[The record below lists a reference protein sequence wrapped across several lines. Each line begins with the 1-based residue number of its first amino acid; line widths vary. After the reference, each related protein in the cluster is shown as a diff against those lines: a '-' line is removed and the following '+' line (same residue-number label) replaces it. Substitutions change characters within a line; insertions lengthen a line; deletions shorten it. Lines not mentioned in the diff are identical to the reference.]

1 MGMEAIRKALMQTNP
16 QWGMQWTTAPPTPP
30 APAFESPRR
39 EPAHTDPPCESCK
52 SSAMGSI
59 VDPQPT
65 TRQFTCKNWPSFD
78 DIVSRPGFEAVPRIS
93 ALDSNL
99 LKHIEQ
105 HEANGVPLV
114 IEGFHKL
121 SSWQPDIFNPAWL
134 ASHGQREISVR
145 NVCSGEDRVMGMSE
159 FIEVSRGMP
168 TFAEPDEKE
177 RLYGKDAPC
186 PPEWNEYLHCG
197 SIPRRLLPENQS
209 NLLNNLPESK
219 RVETLMCYI
228 GVSDTYT
235 AIHKDLCGS
244 FGHNLMCY
252 TEDNGSSLWLM
263 TESSSARQLTDHFL
277 TSNQVLDHETY
288 VMSVDAAAAAAKTA
302 KVTIVCRPE
311 TYRVKATI
319 YHTLQRWTKELRE
332 QNKNTTPAKNLTTV
346 AALYDYILRAEY
358 CSQPRIM
365 DTIKSNSADP
375 DLQCDFCGADI
386 FQSFFYCKDCVQE
399 QTKVIEDS
407 FILCPGCYIEGRTC
421 KCGTLKPGQLR
432 PFSDLLAART
442 ASHAVLR
449 HFWNTNKAIQA
460 TPLTSEKELLD
471 LASKSGLFSACMILA
486 ENRKSISPKDS
497 LNRKCSPTSSEPSH
511 DDFSADARF
520 YCKECH
526 RTFCFKHLLSLHGL
540 HSMFAL
546 CAHRQGSLHAKHV
559 GNKRRY
565 QERVASYAEQEKR
578 GLMPDEDFQ
587 WSDLALVYD
596 VCKPLHPL
604 FCQPGWYDK
613 NVTIIRGLEEF
624 PSHLEARYKI
634 TAVDGHE
641 SPKKSSARVSTPLE
655 RPKKRKRKAMVLDCV
670 LISSP
675 IPLDEADAKAFRGVG
690 TSKRTRAGVDDDA
703 GSSKH
708 NRTLEGPS
716 LSKQKRMVS
725 KADTQTE
732 RPRKRPKIALDDPTS
747 CGPSFNSE
755 LARAIDSSAINSAT
769 PQVAG
774 PSSGTAKASKA
785 RGRTSTPSTQTMAL
799 PVARLPSTSER
810 QMRLPGFL
818 GPSTIQSSLADDFEG
833 SARGLSSGTGTKP
846 QPSGPSELSE
856 VDELKQ
862 ELRLLRRE
870 FDELRRKTTP
880 VVVYVQSPNQV
891 ATFASS
897 SHTDHEDMAG
907 IGTAHQET
915 YHHHHVRPSPSEIG
929 RIKTRKSS
937 TPARQ
942 DRPRPGSSAPRK
954 RQNSLHEGHSS
965 LSPETIRTH
974 RAGSRVQT
982 PSDERA
988 GTTKHKRGRSSF
1000 QHEDTHSRPKFG
1012 QARASTRK
1020 SRTPSALRG
1029 YETDELAI
1037 HGSPATLQSKGG

>member
-1 MGMEAIRKALMQTNP
+1 MGMEERRKALMQAGP
-16 QWGMQWTTAPPTPP
+16 QWGMQWTTAPQT
-30 APAFESPRR
+30 PAFESPHR
-39 EPAHTDPPCESCK
+39 AAYTNLPCESCK
-52 SSAMGSI
+52 SPAMGSI

-78 DIVSRPGFEAVPRIS
+78 DIISQPGFRAVPRIS
-93 ALDSNL
+93 ALDPNL

-114 IEGFHKL
+114 VEGFHKL
-121 SSWQPDIFNPAWL
+121 PSWQPDIFNPTWL

-145 NVCSGEDRVMGMSE
+145 NVCSGEDRVMEMSE
-159 FIEVSRGMP
+159 FIGVSRSMP
-168 TFAEPDEKE
+168 EFAEPDEKE

-186 PPEWNEYLHCG
+186 PPEWNENLHCG
-197 SIPRRLLPENQS
+197 SIPRRLLPDSQS
-209 NLLNNLPESK
+209 NLLNNLPEIK

-263 TESSSARQLTDHFL
+263 TESSSARRLTDHFL
-277 TSNQVLDHETY
+277 TTNQVLDHETY
-288 VMSVDAAAAAAKTA
+288 VMTVEAAAAAAKEA
-302 KVTIVCRPE
+302 NVTIVCRPE

-332 QNKNTTPAKNLTTV
+332 QNKNTNLAKNLTTV
-346 AALYDYILRAEY
+346 TALYDSILRAEY
-358 CSQPRIM
+358 CSQHQIM

-375 DLQCDFCGADI
+375 DLQCDFCGADV
-386 FQSFFYCKDCVQE
+386 FQSFFYCKGCVQE

-460 TPLTSEKELLD
+460 TPLTPEKELLD
-471 LASKSGLFSACMILA
+471 SASKSGVFSACMILA
-486 ENRKSISPKDS
+486 ENRKSIGPKDS

-511 DDFSADARF
+511 EDFSADARF

-526 RTFCFKHLLSLHGL
+526 RTLCFKHLLSLFGL

-546 CAHRQGSLHAKHV
+546 HAHRQGILHAKHI

-565 QERVASYAEQEKR
+565 QEKATPYAEQEKR
-578 GLMPDEDFQ
+578 GSMPDEDFQ
-587 WSDLALVYD
+587 LSDLALVYD

-613 NVTIIRGLEEF
+613 NVTVIRGLEEF

-634 TAVDGHE
+634 TATNGHD
-641 SPKKSSARVSTPLE
+641 SPTKSSVRVSKSVE
-655 RPKKRKRKAMVLDCV
+655 RPKKRKRKAWVLDCV

-675 IPLDEADAKAFRGVG
+675 VPLDEADVRVSREVV
-690 TSKRTRAGVDDDA
+690 TSKRIRAGVDDDA

-708 NRTLEGPS
+708 NRTFVGPS
-716 LSKQKRMVS
+716 LSKQKRMAS
-725 KADTQTE
+725 KADPQTE
-732 RPRKRPKIALDDPTS
+732 RRRKRPKIALDDPTS

-774 PSSGTAKASKA
+774 PSPEMMKTGKA
-785 RGRTSTPSTQTMAL
+785 RGKTSSQGTTTSTQNQAL
-799 PVARLPSTSER
+799 PVARLPSTGDR

-818 GPSTIQSSLADDFEG
+818 GPSTVQSSPADDFG
-833 SARGLSSGTGTKP
+833 DGARGLSPSTSTKP
-846 QPSGPSELSE
+846 QPSGPSEPSE
-856 VDELKQ
+856 LDELKQ
-862 ELRLLRRE
+862 EFALLKRE
-870 FDELRRKTTP
+870 FDELKRKNTP
-880 VVVYVQSPNQV
+880 VVVYVQSPDQV

-897 SHTDHEDMAG
+897 SHTDHENMAG
-907 IGTAHQET
+907 IGFSHQET
-915 YHHHHVRPSPSEIG
+915 YHRHVRQSPSEIG
-929 RIKTRKSS
+929 HIKTRKSS

-942 DRPRPGSSAPRK
+942 DRPRPGSSAPRR
-954 RQNSLHEGHSS
+954 RQNSLREGHSS
-965 LSPETIRTH
+965 LTPETIRA
-974 RAGSRVQT
+974 RGAGSRVQT

-988 GTTKHKRGRSSF
+988 GITKYKRGQSSF

-1012 QARASTRK
+1012 QARAST
-1020 SRTPSALRG
+1020 SALVG

-1037 HGSPATLQSKGG
+1037 HESPATLRSKGG